1 MSNSLRVLT
10 VALAFAT
17 VPLTVHADAR
27 SQGQQVFKAQC
38 SLCHDDSARMGQF
51 QGPPLFG
58 VVGRKVGSAKGFDYT
73 PALQQ
78 AGAKGTVW
86 DAKRLDAFLTD
97 PQKVYPGTAMP
108 IQVGNAAD
116 RKALVTYLASLGGG
130 AAAKPAAPATPKP
143 AAAKPATKPTPVVS
157 PGDWTKDAP
166 GVRHKVTVADLPAPF
181 ATPSASN
188 SPDVVEADKAAP
200 KAPDGFTVTVFA
212 SGLNRPR
219 QLRVSPTGDL
229 YVGEAGTGQ
238 VTVFRNSNGVLN
250 GKGEAFATGL
260 TDPFGI
266 AFAPGYVYLSSPTS
280 VTRYPAGGGAG
291 EALIPDLA
299 TGGGHSSRDLIVSPD
314 GKSLY
319 VAVGSGSNV
328 ADGLGKPPAGWVA
341 GHATGESWGAEAG
354 RAMVLRFDLDGK
366 NRHVVATGIRNCV
379 GLGFDHGNL
388 YCSVNERDGLGED
401 LVPDYFSHINDGG
414 FYGWPWYYLGNHA
427 DPRQKDM
434 RPDLS
439 GKATVPDL
447 LFASH
452 SAPLGFTFY
461 AAPSGSNHAFPATF
475 NGDAFVALHGSWNR
489 AKRTGSKVVRVF
501 MKDGK
506 PTGEYEDFL
515 TGFVVS
521 DKSVSGRP
529 VGVAVGPDGALYVS
543 DDAGGKIWRVAPN

>member
-1 MSNSLRVLT
+1 MSNSVRFLAF
-10 VALAFAT
+10 ALAFAA
-17 VPLTVHADAR
+17 VPLSVHADAR

-73 PALQQ
+73 PVLKQ

-86 DAKRLDAFLTD
+86 DAKRLDTFLAD
-97 PQKVYPGTAMP
+97 PQKLYPGTAMP
-108 IQVGNAAD
+108 VSVSDVGD

-130 AAAKPAAPATPKP
+130 AVAAKPSTLSTPKP
-143 AAAKPATKPTPVVS
+143 APAKAVATPAG
-157 PGDWTKDAP
+157 PGDWRKDAP
-166 GVRHKVTVADLPAPF
+166 GVHHKVTVADLPAPF

-188 SPDVVEADKAAP
+188 GPDVVDAEKAAP
-200 KAPDGFTVTVFA
+200 KVPEGFTVTVFA
-212 SGLNRPR
+212 SGLQRPR

-229 YVGEAGTGQ
+229 YVGEAGSGQ
-238 VTVFRNSNGVLN
+238 LTVFRNSNGVLN

-266 AFAPGYVYLSSPTS
+266 AFAPGYVYVSSPTS
-280 VTRYPAGGGAG
+280 VMRYPAAGGNA
-291 EALIPDLA
+291 ETIVADLA

-319 VAVGSGSNV
+319 VAVGSSSNV
-328 ADGLGKPPAGWVA
+328 ADGLGKPPQGWAA
-341 GHATGESWGAEAG
+341 GHATGEAWGAEAG

-366 NRHVVATGIRNCV
+366 NRHIVATGIRNCV

-401 LVPDYFSHINDGG
+401 LVPDYFSHIVDGG
-414 FYGWPWYYLGNHA
+414 FYGWPWYYLGSHA
-427 DPRQKDM
+427 DPRQKGM
-434 RPDLS
+434 RPDLN
-439 GKATVPDL
+439 GKAIVPDL

-461 AAPSGSNHAFPATF
+461 AAPSGANHAFPATF

-489 AKRTGSKVVRVF
+489 AKRTGSKVVRVI

-515 TGFVVS
+515 TGFVID

-529 VGVAVGPDGALYVS
+529 VGIAVGPDGALYVS